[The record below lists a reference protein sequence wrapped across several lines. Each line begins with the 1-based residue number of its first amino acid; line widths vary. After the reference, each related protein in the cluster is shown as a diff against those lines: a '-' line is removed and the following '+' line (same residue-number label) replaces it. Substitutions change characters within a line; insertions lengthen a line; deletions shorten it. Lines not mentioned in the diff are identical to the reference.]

1 VSKRLE
7 GKVALITGAASRMGA
22 TQAKLFAS
30 EGAAV
35 CVSDVNDGEGQAV
48 VDPIAA
54 AGDRAT
60 FVHLD
65 VTDMAQWQA
74 AVVKAEE
81 AFGALTTLCHNAGT
95 NFRVAF
101 DERTEEMWHA
111 IVETALTAAFLGIKA
126 MVPAMRRAG
135 GGSIINM
142 GSSSTTRC
150 GTNPGYAAFKVGSGG

>member
-81 AFGALTTLCHNAGT
+81 
-95 NFRVAF
+95 
-101 DERTEEMWHA
+101 MWHA